1 LEYPATTSSIQH
13 SAPYASI
20 SSVTRNSHRSAAVTA
35 AAIVAI
41 IGSASATIVWVWFL
55 YTLSRVVRPNG
66 ESVLASFSLFIVL
79 IAVIPPVLA
88 LLGFQTGI
96 GLLRLHP
103 WSRKSALVWALVSL
117 LFCGV
122 LMVRYPYEIFSIDN
136 QHFIPDFAIL
146 KQFFVQSI
154 LILLFPTSIWWL
166 VLFTRKSVKAKF
178 TQPAAPDSGV
188 SS

>member
-1 LEYPATTSSIQH
+1 LGYPATTSSIQH
-13 SAPYASI
+13 SAAYASI
-20 SSVTRNSHRSAAVTA
+20 SNVTRDSHRSAAVTA

-41 IGSASATIVWVWFL
+41 IGSASTIIVWGWFL
-55 YTLSRVVRPNG
+55 YSLSKIVRSNG
-66 ESVLASFSLFIVL
+66 ESMLASLSVFIL
-79 IAVIPPVLA
+79 SIAVIPPVLA

-122 LMVRYPYEIFSIDN
+122 LLVRYPYEIFAIDN
-136 QHFIPDFAIL
+136 QHFIPDFAIMQ
-146 KQFFVQSI
+146 QFLVQSM

-166 VLFTRKSVKAKF
+166 ALFTRKSVKAQF
-178 TQPAAPDSGV
+178 AQPAASNSGV